1 MFDLLRGLCYNAFV
15 YGARRQNQAC
25 LLKGRCIMNNKMG
38 ETRHFRLSTEAP
50 ESAEEIIEVVY
61 QALKAKGHDPI
72 MQLVGYIISGDPTYI
87 TSYNNAR
94 SLIRRLE
101 RDEILEE
108 FVRFYIP
115 EHDKP

>member
-1 MFDLLRGLCYNAFV
+1 
-15 YGARRQNQAC
+15 
-25 LLKGRCIMNNKMG
+25 MNGKMD
-38 ETRHFRLSTEAP
+38 ETRHFRLPVDAS

-94 SLIRRLE
+94 ALIRRLE
-101 RDEILEE
+101 RDELLEE
-108 FVRFYIP
+108 FVRFYVV
-115 EHDKP
+115 EHDKK